1 MKRAFCFIVS
11 LLTLIEMT
19 AQTQDIDIWQG
30 TPVHLSRKV
39 TLRPYLPE
47 RNLFQGAA
55 VIVCPGGSYSWHA
68 YKTEGTEVAEWL
80 QGQGIAA
87 FVLKY
92 RVQGY
97 IPFLTHSRAVFG
109 GHQHPNMLE
118 DMQRA
123 IQWLRENADS
133 LGIDSRRIGA
143 MGFSAGGHLAMSAAC
158 YATTDFL
165 RPLGIHHAVS
175 LRPDFVAPIYPV
187 VSMTHPC
194 THKRSRRALL
204 GEWGKFKQTLRDS
217 LSLERHIPA
226 DCPPVFLVS
235 CADDPV
241 VKIQN
246 SDLLDAA
253 LTEQG
258 IPHVYIR
265 YNTGGHGFGVSET
278 KGTAESR
285 GWKAAFTAWLQQLL
299 TP

>member
-109 GHQHPNMLE
+109 GHQHPDMLE

-123 IQWLRENADS
+123 IQWLRENA
-133 LGIDSRRIGA
+133 
-143 MGFSAGGHLAMSAAC
+143 
-158 YATTDFL
+158 
-165 RPLGIHHAVS
+165 
-175 LRPDFVAPIYPV
+175 
-187 VSMTHPC
+187 
-194 THKRSRRALL
+194 
-204 GEWGKFKQTLRDS
+204 
-217 LSLERHIPA
+217 
-226 DCPPVFLVS
+226 
-235 CADDPV
+235 
-241 VKIQN
+241 
-246 SDLLDAA
+246 
-253 LTEQG
+253 
-258 IPHVYIR
+258 
-265 YNTGGHGFGVSET
+265 
-278 KGTAESR
+278 
-285 GWKAAFTAWLQQLL
+285 
-299 TP
+299 